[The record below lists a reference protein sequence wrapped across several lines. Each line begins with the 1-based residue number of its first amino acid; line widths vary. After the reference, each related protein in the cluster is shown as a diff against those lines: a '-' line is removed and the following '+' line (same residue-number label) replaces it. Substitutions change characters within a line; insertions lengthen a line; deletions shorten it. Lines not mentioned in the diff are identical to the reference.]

1 MIYPFVVATIQRTS
15 LSLAR
20 NSWQTTIS
28 PAFQTTLAAEAV
40 RALHLRPGMK
50 LSQTVDGSRLI
61 LEPLLD
67 VDELAGS
74 LGKGGAPVSVEKMNK
89 GSKAALAAAGR
100 KGLHG

>member
-1 MIYPFVVATIQRTS
+1 MKTIQMSS
-15 LSLAR
+15 LSR
-20 NSWQTTIS
+20 QRITSQTTIS

-50 LSQTVDGSRLI
+50 LSQTVDGTRLI

-67 VDELAGS
+67 VDDLAGS
-74 LGKGGAPVSVEKMNK
+74 LSKGRKPVSVEKMNK